1 MKNSSLLI
9 IIAVLLM
16 AVNQLLSAQEKIVAN
31 KLIYAEL
38 CGPGIVFSANFDRRF
53 KSDETRVGF
62 GYRIGIG
69 YGVAKFE
76 NTLGDVIRDN
86 MDENMFGNEDFFP
99 YYVFSGIPLVL
110 ITLQSVTR
118 PSANIVKGD
127 ARSFCTVPIGLN
139 YIFGKPHRSSSF
151 EVGAGVTLL
160 SRKVSL
166 YNYKF
171 EKPGHMVGHLNIMY
185 RLMPVNGGFSFRIG
199 ITPIIG
205 TAGDFFPTG
214 ALSLG
219 YAF

>member
-1 MKNSSLLI
+1 MKNSILLI
-9 IIAVLLM
+9 TIAVFLTT
-16 AVNQLLSAQEKIVAN
+16 VNQSLSAQEKTVAN

-38 CGPGIVFSANFDRRF
+38 CGPGIVLSANFDRRF
-53 KSDETRVGF
+53 QSDARVGF
-62 GYRIGIG
+62 GYRIGVG
-69 YGVAKFE
+69 YGVEKIE

-99 YYVFSGIPLVL
+99 YYLTSGIPLIL
-110 ITLQSVTR
+110 ITLQSVIR
-118 PSANIVKGD
+118 PSTNIMKGD
-127 ARSFCTVPIGLN
+127 ARSFYSVPIGLN
-139 YIFGKPHRSSSF
+139 YIFGKPHRSSSL

-166 YNYKF
+166 YNYQLY
-171 EKPGHMVGHLNIMY
+171 KPGYMVGHINVMY
-185 RLMPVNGGFSFRIG
+185 RLMPENGGFSLRIG

>member
-1 MKNSSLLI
+1 MKKSNLLI
-9 IIAVLLM
+9 IITVLLM
-16 AVNQLLSAQEKIVAN
+16 AVNQSLSAQGEIFAN
-31 KLIYAEL
+31 KLIYADFF
-38 CGPGIVFSANFDRRF
+38 GPGIVLSANFDGRF
-53 KSDETRVGF
+53 KSDARVGF

-69 YGVAKFE
+69 YGVEKLE
-76 NTLGDVIRDN
+76 NTLGDIIRDN
-86 MDENMFGNEDFFP
+86 MDENKFEREGYYP
-99 YYVFSGIPLVL
+99 YYVSSGIPVIL
-110 ITLQSVTR
+110 IVLQSLTR
-118 PSANIVKGD
+118 PSANAIKGD
-127 ARSFCTVPIGLN
+127 ARSFYSVPVGIN
-139 YIFGKPHRSSSF
+139 YIFGRPHWSSSF